1 MLNESQKMASVGGW
15 EFDVDSGKLYW
26 TEEVYRIHDKEI
38 GAEIMVDE
46 GLSYFEG
53 ESKALVE
60 KALQK
65 TIETGESYDLQLRFT
80 SAKGVKKWVR
90 AIGYASLVD
99 GKVKKLRGTFQ
110 DITKQVEAEQ
120 KIIEQNK
127 RLEKNDEE
135 KEKLYSIIAHDL
147 RGGFNGIIGLL
158 EVLKEDFESLDLEE
172 EYWYKLKLAINSA
185 RNANQLMENL
195 LKWIKA
201 QNTFMPSNNKL
212 VNISSLIVDC
222 ESFVKPSLIKK
233 NIEIVNEV
241 GDIEVHGDQDMLG
254 TVFRNLISNAVK
266 FSRTE
271 SQIVIKGKKIDS
283 NTAEFRI
290 KDFGIGMSADVIE
303 NLFNKSY
310 RPKRLGTSK
319 EKGTGL
325 GLILCNELI
334 ELHGG
339 TIKVQSEEGSGSEF
353 IVLLPL
359 NEAEV

>member
-1 MLNESQKMASVGGW
+1 
-15 EFDVDSGKLYW
+15 
-26 TEEVYRIHDKEI
+26 
-38 GAEIMVDE
+38 
-46 GLSYFEG
+46 
-53 ESKALVE
+53 
-60 KALQK
+60 
-65 TIETGESYDLQLRFT
+65 
-80 SAKGVKKWVR
+80 
-90 AIGYASLVD
+90 
-99 GKVKKLRGTFQ
+99 
-110 DITKQVEAEQ
+110 
-120 KIIEQNK
+120 
-127 RLEKNDEE
+127 
-135 KEKLYSIIAHDL
+135 
-147 RGGFNGIIGLL
+147 
-158 EVLKEDFESLDLEE
+158 
-172 EYWYKLKLAINSA
+172 
-185 RNANQLMENL
+185 
-195 LKWIKA
+195 
-201 QNTFMPSNNKL
+201 MPSNNKL